1 MLALTVESAH
11 RQLKRLFKKFIKVSE
26 ISYMATH
33 TPEEVTYSEVIDDR
47 DLSRFINSGSP
58 TDAPS
63 ISKRSYSTLNTFLIS
78 VIVVLS
84 VMCCVFIGLFIT
96 EKAEN
101 SNKVLNGS
109 SSSGKN
115 SASDFCVE
123 SASNELVCAT
133 KAATPH
139 FRHLYVCSLS

>member
-1 MLALTVESAH
+1 
-11 RQLKRLFKKFIKVSE
+11 
-26 ISYMATH
+26 MATPA
-33 TPEEVTYSEVIDDR
+33 PEEVVYCDVIDVE
-47 DLSRFINSGSP
+47 DLQRTRNLECP
-58 TDAPS
+58 TDTPS
-63 ISKRSYSTLNTFLIS
+63 TVKRSCSTLNIILIS

-84 VMCCVFIGLFIT
+84 VVCCVFIGLFIT

-123 SASNELVCAT
+123 SA
-133 KAATPH
+133 
-139 FRHLYVCSLS
+139 